1 MTAVLRM
8 PEAKR
13 PVKRSLQELEE
24 VMLNQSRMMVMKVL
38 RSNVF

>member
-1 MTAVLRM
+1 MTAGLRM

-13 PVKRSLQELEE
+13 PVKRSLQELVE

>member
-13 PVKRSLQELEE
+13 PVKGSLQELVE

>member
-1 MTAVLRM
+1 MTAVPRM

-13 PVKRSLQELEE
+13 PVKRSLQELVE

>member
-13 PVKRSLQELEE
+13 PVKMSLQEPIEM
-24 VMLNQSRMMVMKVL
+24 MLNQSRMMVMKVL
-38 RSNVF
+38 RSDVL